1 MSFSD
6 ILGNAAQKLQ
16 GNGFANDI
24 GLPSMMFDL
33 ASVSSN
39 DKNWVGDAFNFAGNA
54 FRTTLMA
61 STYPIRKPVGAAVE
75 KVLLP
80 AAMLSYETGGRYLR
94 EPLSAALTTLGTAD
108 AKKAWE
114 NREEISPGQ
123 ALSYLQSKWS
133 FGLLGPDELAG
144 DFNIFDPNDRKVFD
158 EDWSA
163 KSLSGAY
170 DTFFTTVT
178 DPLGKLG
185 KAAGL
190 ARKAVVT
197 RPLGATDTNANRLL
211 KDFLMPK
218 TLRSVRVIS
227 PQTLAKTINEGR
239 EEGGE
244 LYTTLSWFAKSDRVS
259 IRNHPMVQ
267 QSNDSD
273 TLAYLLGEAKTVDDV
288 ADTLVATARLGTNK
302 EVGSAAARLIA
313 KRRDLAFVF
322 DKIADTTDLDK
333 RVLDNVPTNG
343 IVDDVNKLDTAT
355 ELVKQI
361 EADPYYRMI
370 KSFNAKPADLSKRT
384 FGKPVFEKLAIS
396 RAESKAARIKGID
409 QPTKFPTVGVIQ
421 PTKYHPLVAV
431 VNFGIKKIGDTFQEK
446 PAGYVNFNDSDSFS
460 EMRAFGEQL
469 RRLVGPEIAQPV
481 VNEHTTAYLRAGGL
495 PELRSRV
502 AVSFEDLAVS
512 AVNRKLGLTDEQGLF
527 IWNQYKSRRQTA
539 LDTIRDR
546 KFLMTNDDVI
556 LKIPYLERQG
566 ANALPMVDLE
576 NYARVLEANKGVLKS
591 IGRKGEI
598 IDPDSMRYVT
608 GILNDMWKASVLL
621 RLGYTIRNVSEAT
634 LSILGKGYGLLA
646 LGDLN
651 RDGFKSWYNN
661 RVQGIERLADRT
673 LVNKGLREDSIQ
685 IRRALA
691 ETQSE
696 IFATEKVI
704 NEARL
709 YAQAAER
716 LFLQGKLNEAQ
727 YKELLELS
735 EYLTGQY
742 LYHGSTTPIK
752 ALDKNRPLAMSYSQD
767 IAEQY
772 AEAGMPRISAS
783 EIYKRLT
790 GRAYPLPKNLE
801 LAPGGEIGTPKVFAQ
816 MPESDFRQVQKYVR
830 GNFSTQ
836 QNQLRGGLEVTQD
849 LNPYD
854 LKLPSVLQRAIQRS
868 VIKKPT
874 VVYRGS
880 TANAEFGDR
889 ILSVG
894 DIVEDKGFV
903 STSKSGT
910 QAVKFANYKGG
921 EPVVYK
927 IALPKGHPGLDIKQ
941 TYNDFNENIVYRS
954 EREGFTPF
962 NSYQQTLRS
971 SESAHAMREE
981 EVLLPA
987 GTKYKVAK
995 SEFIPFMGFG
1005 FGNEP
1010 IRVIT
1015 LEAITPKVAKRQV
1028 SPSMQTIG
1036 ADMREGFINTVN
1048 NGNVVE
1054 VLNPQTGRWT
1064 TVDPNTVSQKLLT
1077 TAEFRIRKPGNQG
1090 AIIGQKVYGLEV
1102 DLRTEN
1108 LRSPRLNL
1116 VDYPELKTV
1125 LGIEK
1130 GTPRNRAAWE
1140 GKEKALLDW
1149 MRANGIGKVTLPD
1162 NKANGRATVLVDP
1175 EMVEGFGQSPF
1186 VTLTQ
1191 RRLDSVKRQQQIL
1204 GNEPRMLSIIE
1215 RTIKNQGG
1223 TFDFS
1228 GDVPTT
1234 GISVAI
1240 RGATHTFRL
1249 EDAATNPQGWIDS
1262 VAAHFE
1268 KNLEKFGKAD
1278 HFGTW
1283 VEDIDGVPHI
1293 WAEPTNV
1300 IMDRA
1305 EAVKLGVERN
1315 QKAIADLAAI
1325 TRGDWD
1331 NAFIVTRGTG
1341 DERATA
1347 RFALGQGT
1355 QASVG
1360 NVTARAQG
1368 IRPNLSGKSTRE
1380 RIAEL
1385 SESLSSKRE
1394 YPTAGLAQVVREAAD
1409 MQATSK
1415 KNLENLLVKLDAR
1428 VVEEARIG
1436 APKQIQGTGRRIVT
1450 LYDGTKVEIDDA
1462 FRGELGQILY
1472 DRTDNTDSY
1481 RRFVDHPSQFF
1492 AAEHNNFV
1500 EDVLTPNMP
1509 DYYSGWANQLNTFFR
1524 SPDGRIDP
1532 LVEQMLNGARPEE
1545 IVKWLRK
1552 PENIGYAR
1560 RFNIDVPGIKVPSE
1574 RLNASI
1580 EAEDFVGDLYSAFNR
1595 YLPDTQMQ
1603 EAFRTGQ
1610 VTEIWLRNHFKNATE
1625 LPDIVGRI
1633 VPTSPQARNIMD
1645 ATAKVIDKAFYF
1657 LGSLPE
1663 TTLARHPLA
1672 RAIYRSDYQNR
1683 LDTALSTKRLN
1694 TGNAKAELTVD
1705 EVNNLRKD
1713 VIESTRKEVNKTL
1726 FTIIRKSYAGE
1737 KMRFIM
1743 PFFNAWE
1750 NTIRRW
1756 SGLASENPAVVA
1768 RAGQV
1773 VSSLRNQPNI
1783 IDKDGNQTNEFSYDN
1798 KIVVP
1803 MSEGAISTI
1812 EKIPVWGKGMAAA
1825 IRATGTQV
1833 SIPVRS
1839 LDVLFQGEYLA
1850 GFGPLVVL
1858 PVNELVKAKPD
1869 LEDIFTSSV
1878 LPVLPFGTQ
1887 EGVLRQLL
1895 PPAAQKLASVAGQ
1908 DELWSR
1914 TFNTVY
1920 RYELIKYNLGER
1932 EKMPSLE
1939 EVSKLTNDF
1948 YKVRILSNLV
1958 MPFAAQYDSPLSF
1971 YSQQFRKLQD
1981 VYGRDAEVLFLEMY
1995 PEMGPALVS
2004 ASFNPTGAQASQK
2017 AFSNIK
2023 KYSDLVSQI
2032 GQTSPEMIGFLV
2044 NDPDGKYDFSEAVY
2058 AWQYGNAPVPGS
2070 TDKFRE
2076 RRDPAQ
2082 LKRDANIKVG
2092 WIEFRKN
2099 MNLLDSQLQA
2109 QGYQSYTESG
2119 AEELQALKQL
2129 MIADLSQRNSDWQA
2143 DYLNVDRG
2151 KWIYRMQAMRSMLS
2165 NPNWMADN
2173 GNRQVVQAMAVYLQ
2187 ARGQV
2192 ARELETRKA
2201 YGAPSTLAAKDNA
2214 DLDGYWNSVIYQLK
2228 TGSPEF
2234 EDFFNR
2240 FLQNDPV
2247 TLG

>member
-1 MSFSD
+1 MSFSEL
-6 ILGNAAQKLQ
+6 LGNAAQKLQ
-16 GNGFANDI
+16 GNGFANEI
-24 GLPSMMFDL
+24 GLPTMLFDL
-33 ASVSSN
+33 SSVSSN
-39 DKNWVGDAFNFAGNA
+39 DKSWVGDAFNFAGNA
-54 FRTTLMA
+54 FRTTLQA
-61 STYPIRKPVGAAVE
+61 TTYPIRKPIGAAVD

-80 AAMLSYETGGRYLR
+80 AAMISYETGGRFLR
-94 EPLSAALTTLGTAD
+94 QPLSAALTTLGSGD
-108 AKKAWE
+108 VKKSWE

-133 FGLLGPDELAG
+133 FGMLGPDELASG
-144 DFNIFDPNDRKVFD
+144 DFDIFDPNDRKVFD
-158 EDWSA
+158 EDWGA
-163 KSLSGAY
+163 RGLSGAY

-197 RPLGATDTNANRLL
+197 RPLGAEDTNANRLL
-211 KDFLMPK
+211 KEFLMPK
-218 TLRSVRVIS
+218 SLRSVKVIS
-227 PQTLAKTINEGR
+227 PQTLARTINEGR

-244 LYTTLSWFAKSDRVS
+244 LYNTLSWFAKSDRVA

-267 QSNDSD
+267 QSNDAD
-273 TLAYLLGEAKTVDDV
+273 TLAYMLGEAKTVDDV
-288 ADTLVATARLGTNK
+288 ADTLVATARLGTSK
-302 EVGSAAARLIA
+302 EIGSAAARLIA
-313 KRRDLAFVF
+313 KRRDLAFVL
-322 DKIADTTDLDK
+322 DKINDTTDLDK
-333 RVLDNVPTNG
+333 KVLNNVPTNG
-343 IVDDVNKLDTAT
+343 ITDDVNKLDTAT
-355 ELVKQI
+355 ELVKQV

-370 KSFNAKPADLSKRT
+370 RSFNDKPADLSKRT

-409 QPTKFPTVGVIQ
+409 KPTKFPTVGVIQ
-421 PTKYHPLVAV
+421 PTKYHPLIAV

-446 PAGYVNFNDSDSFS
+446 PAGYVNFNDSDSFG
-460 EMRAFGEQL
+460 EMTSFGEQL
-469 RRLVGPEIAQPV
+469 RRLVGGDIAQPIID
-481 VNEHTTAYLRAGGL
+481 EHTRAYLRAGGL
-495 PELRSRV
+495 PELRSTV
-502 AVSFEDLAVS
+502 AVSFEDLAIS
-512 AVNRKLGLTDEQGLF
+512 AVNRSLGLTDEQGLF

-576 NYARVLEANKGVLKS
+576 NYARVLQANKGVLKS

-598 IDPDSMRYVT
+598 IDPDEMRYVT

-685 IRRALA
+685 IRRSLA

-716 LFLQGKLNEAQ
+716 LFLQGKLNEEQ

-742 LYHGSTTPIK
+742 LYHGSTAPIR
-752 ALDKNRPLAMSYSQD
+752 ALDKNRPLAMSFSQD

-772 AEAGMPRISAS
+772 ADAGMPRISAS
-783 EIYKRLT
+783 EIYKRLS
-790 GRAYPLPKNLE
+790 GRAYPQPKNLINRETGE
-801 LAPGGEIGTPKVFAQ
+801 LI
-816 MPESDFRQVQKYVR
+816 RQPAR
-830 GNFSTQ
+830 
-836 QNQLRGGLEVTQD
+836 
-849 LNPYD
+849 
-854 LKLPSVLQRAIQRS
+854 
-868 VIKKPT
+868 KP
-874 VVYRGS
+874 
-880 TANAEFGDR
+880 
-889 ILSVG
+889 
-894 DIVEDKGFV
+894 
-903 STSKSGT
+903 
-910 QAVKFANYKGG
+910 
-921 EPVVYK
+921 
-927 IALPKGHPGLDIKQ
+927 
-941 TYNDFNENIVYRS
+941 
-954 EREGFTPF
+954 
-962 NSYQQTLRS
+962 
-971 SESAHAMREE
+971 
-981 EVLLPA
+981 
-987 GTKYKVAK
+987 
-995 SEFIPFMGFG
+995 
-1005 FGNEP
+1005 
-1010 IRVIT
+1010 
-1015 LEAITPKVAKRQV
+1015 
-1028 SPSMQTIG
+1028 SPSIQTIG

-1064 TVDPNTVSQKLLT
+1064 TIDPNTVSQKLLT

-1090 AIIGQKVYGLEV
+1090 AVIGQKVYGTEV

-1116 VDYPELKTV
+1116 VDYPELKNV
-1125 LGIEK
+1125 LGIER

-1149 MRANGIGKVTLPD
+1149 MRANGVGKVILPD

-1175 EMVEGFGQSPF
+1175 EMVEGFGESPF

-1223 TFDFS
+1223 TFDFA
-1228 GDVPTT
+1228 GDVPVE
-1234 GISVAI
+1234 GISVAV
-1240 RGATHTFRL
+1240 RGATHTFKL
-1249 EDAATNPQGWIDS
+1249 EDAAANPQGWIDS

-1305 EAVKLGVERN
+1305 QAVKLGVERN
-1315 QKAIADLAAI
+1315 QKSVADLAAI
-1325 TRGDWD
+1325 ARGDWD

-1341 DERATA
+1341 DEGATA

-1355 QASVG
+1355 EASRG
-1360 NVTARAQG
+1360 NVTARAEG
-1368 IRPNLSGKSTRE
+1368 LRPTLSGKSTRE

-1394 YPTAGLAQVVREAAD
+1394 YPTAGLAQIVREAAD
-1409 MQATSK
+1409 MQAVSK

-1428 VVEEARIG
+1428 VVEETRIG
-1436 APKQIQGTGRRIVT
+1436 APKQVQGTGRRVVT

-1552 PENIGYAR
+1552 PENVGYAR

-1595 YLPDTQMQ
+1595 YLPDSQMQ
-1603 EAFRTGQ
+1603 EAFRAGQ
-1610 VTEIWLRNHFKNATE
+1610 VNEIWLRNHFKNATE

-1633 VPTSPQARNIMD
+1633 VPTSPQARNLAD
-1645 ATAKVIDKAFYF
+1645 AAAKVIDRAFYF

-1672 RAIYRSDYQNR
+1672 RAIYRSDYQDK
-1683 LDTALSTKRLN
+1683 LDVALSTKRLN

-1705 EVNNLRKD
+1705 EINNLRRD
-1713 VIESTRKEVNKTL
+1713 VVESTRKEVNKTL

-1756 SGLASENPAVVA
+1756 SGLATENPAVVA
-1768 RAGQV
+1768 RAGQI
-1773 VSSLRNQPNI
+1773 VSSLRNQPNV
-1783 IDKDGNQTNEFSYDN
+1783 IDAEGNPTNEFSYDN

-1803 MSEGAISTI
+1803 MSEGAISAI
-1812 EKIPVWGKGMAAA
+1812 EKIPVWGKGMADA

-1850 GFGPLVVL
+1850 GFGPLVVM
-1858 PVNELVKAKPD
+1858 PINELVKAKPD

-1895 PPAAQKLASVAGQ
+1895 PPAAQKFASAIGQ

-1932 EKMPSLE
+1932 ESMPSLE

-2004 ASFNPTGAQASQK
+2004 SSFNPTGAQASQK

-2023 KYSDLVSQI
+2023 RYNDLVSQI
-2032 GQTSPEMIGFLV
+2032 GQTAPEMIGFLV

-2109 QGYQSYTESG
+2109 QGYQSYSESG

-2129 MIADLSQRNSDWQA
+2129 MVTDLSQRNPDWQA

-2165 NPNWMADN
+2165 NPKWMSDN
-2173 GNRQVVQAMAVYLQ
+2173 GNRQVVQAMAIYLQ

-2192 ARELETRKA
+2192 ARELQTRKS
-2201 YGAPSTLAAKDNA
+2201 YGAASTLAAEDNA

>member
-1 MSFSD
+1 
-6 ILGNAAQKLQ
+6 
-16 GNGFANDI
+16 
-24 GLPSMMFDL
+24 
-33 ASVSSN
+33 
-39 DKNWVGDAFNFAGNA
+39 
-54 FRTTLMA
+54 
-61 STYPIRKPVGAAVE
+61 
-75 KVLLP
+75 
-80 AAMLSYETGGRYLR
+80 
-94 EPLSAALTTLGTAD
+94 
-108 AKKAWE
+108 
-114 NREEISPGQ
+114 
-123 ALSYLQSKWS
+123 
-133 FGLLGPDELAG
+133 
-144 DFNIFDPNDRKVFD
+144 
-158 EDWSA
+158 
-163 KSLSGAY
+163 
-170 DTFFTTVT
+170 
-178 DPLGKLG
+178 
-185 KAAGL
+185 
-190 ARKAVVT
+190 
-197 RPLGATDTNANRLL
+197 
-211 KDFLMPK
+211 
-218 TLRSVRVIS
+218 
-227 PQTLAKTINEGR
+227 
-239 EEGGE
+239 
-244 LYTTLSWFAKSDRVS
+244 
-259 IRNHPMVQ
+259 
-267 QSNDSD
+267 
-273 TLAYLLGEAKTVDDV
+273 
-288 ADTLVATARLGTNK
+288 
-302 EVGSAAARLIA
+302 
-313 KRRDLAFVF
+313 
-322 DKIADTTDLDK
+322 
-333 RVLDNVPTNG
+333 
-343 IVDDVNKLDTAT
+343 
-355 ELVKQI
+355 
-361 EADPYYRMI
+361 
-370 KSFNAKPADLSKRT
+370 
-384 FGKPVFEKLAIS
+384 
-396 RAESKAARIKGID
+396 
-409 QPTKFPTVGVIQ
+409 
-421 PTKYHPLVAV
+421 
-431 VNFGIKKIGDTFQEK
+431 
-446 PAGYVNFNDSDSFS
+446 
-460 EMRAFGEQL
+460 
-469 RRLVGPEIAQPV
+469 
-481 VNEHTTAYLRAGGL
+481 
-495 PELRSRV
+495 
-502 AVSFEDLAVS
+502 
-512 AVNRKLGLTDEQGLF
+512 
-527 IWNQYKSRRQTA
+527 
-539 LDTIRDR
+539 
-546 KFLMTNDDVI
+546 
-556 LKIPYLERQG
+556 
-566 ANALPMVDLE
+566 
-576 NYARVLEANKGVLKS
+576 
-591 IGRKGEI
+591 
-598 IDPDSMRYVT
+598 
-608 GILNDMWKASVLL
+608 
-621 RLGYTIRNVSEAT
+621 
-634 LSILGKGYGLLA
+634 
-646 LGDLN
+646 
-651 RDGFKSWYNN
+651 
-661 RVQGIERLADRT
+661 
-673 LVNKGLREDSIQ
+673 
-685 IRRALA
+685 
-691 ETQSE
+691 
-696 IFATEKVI
+696 
-704 NEARL
+704 
-709 YAQAAER
+709 
-716 LFLQGKLNEAQ
+716 
-727 YKELLELS
+727 
-735 EYLTGQY
+735 
-742 LYHGSTTPIK
+742 
-752 ALDKNRPLAMSYSQD
+752 
-767 IAEQY
+767 
-772 AEAGMPRISAS
+772 
-783 EIYKRLT
+783 
-790 GRAYPLPKNLE
+790 
-801 LAPGGEIGTPKVFAQ
+801 
-816 MPESDFRQVQKYVR
+816 
-830 GNFSTQ
+830 
-836 QNQLRGGLEVTQD
+836 
-849 LNPYD
+849 
-854 LKLPSVLQRAIQRS
+854 
-868 VIKKPT
+868 
-874 VVYRGS
+874 
-880 TANAEFGDR
+880 
-889 ILSVG
+889 
-894 DIVEDKGFV
+894 
-903 STSKSGT
+903 
-910 QAVKFANYKGG
+910 
-921 EPVVYK
+921 
-927 IALPKGHPGLDIKQ
+927 
-941 TYNDFNENIVYRS
+941 
-954 EREGFTPF
+954 
-962 NSYQQTLRS
+962 
-971 SESAHAMREE
+971 
-981 EVLLPA
+981 
-987 GTKYKVAK
+987 
-995 SEFIPFMGFG
+995 
-1005 FGNEP
+1005 
-1010 IRVIT
+1010 
-1015 LEAITPKVAKRQV
+1015 
-1028 SPSMQTIG
+1028 
-1036 ADMREGFINTVN
+1036 MREGFINTVN
-1048 NGNVVE
+1048 KGNVVE

-1064 TVDPNTVSQKLLT
+1064 TIDPNTVSQKLLT
-1077 TAEFRIRKPGNQG
+1077 TAEFRIKKPGNQG
-1090 AIIGQKVYGLEV
+1090 AVIGQKVYGLEV

-1116 VDYPELKTV
+1116 VDYPELKNV
-1125 LGIEK
+1125 LGIER

-1140 GKEKALLDW
+1140 GKEKPLLDW
-1149 MRANGIGKVTLPD
+1149 MRANGIGKIVLPD
-1162 NKANGRATVLVDP
+1162 NKANGRKTILVDP

-1234 GISVAI
+1234 GISVAV

-1249 EDAATNPQGWIDS
+1249 EDAASNPQGWIDS

-1315 QKAIADLAAI
+1315 QKSVADLAAI

-1341 DERATA
+1341 DEGASA

-1368 IRPNLSGKSTRE
+1368 VRPTLSTKSTRE

-1415 KNLENLLVKLDAR
+1415 KNLESLLNKLDAR
-1428 VVEEARIG
+1428 IVEETRIG
-1436 APKQIQGTGRRIVT
+1436 APKQIQGTGRRVIT
-1450 LYDGTKVEIDDA
+1450 LYDGSKVEIDDA

-1532 LVEQMLNGARPEE
+1532 LVQQMLDGVRPEE

-1552 PENIGYAR
+1552 PENVGYAR

-1595 YLPDTQMQ
+1595 YLPDSQMQ
-1603 EAFRTGQ
+1603 EAFRTGE
-1610 VTEIWLRNHFKNATE
+1610 VTETWLRNHFKNATE

-1672 RAIYRSDYQNR
+1672 RAIYRSDYQDK
-1683 LDTALSTKRLN
+1683 LDVALSTKRLN
-1694 TGNAKAELTVD
+1694 TGNTKAELTVD
-1705 EVNNLRKD
+1705 EINNLRRD
-1713 VIESTRKEVNKTL
+1713 VVESTRKEVNKTL

-1756 SGLASENPAVVA
+1756 SGLATENPAVIA
-1768 RAGQV
+1768 RAGQI
-1773 VSSLRNQPNI
+1773 VSSLRNQPNV
-1783 IDKDGNQTNEFSYDN
+1783 IDAEGNLTNEFSYDN

-1803 MSEGAISTI
+1803 MSEGVISAV
-1812 EKIPVWGKGMAAA
+1812 EKIPGWGKGMAEA
-1825 IRATGTQV
+1825 IRATGMQV

-1839 LDVLFQGEYLA
+1839 LDVLFQGEALA

-1895 PPAAQKLASVAGQ
+1895 PPAAQKLASLAGQ

-1939 EVSKLTNDF
+1939 EVAKLTNDF
-1948 YKVRILSNLV
+1948 YKVRVLSNLV

-2004 ASFNPTGAQASQK
+2004 SSFNPTGAQASQK
-2017 AFSNIK
+2017 AFTNIK
-2023 KYSDLVSQI
+2023 RYGDLVSQI
-2032 GQTSPEMIGFLV
+2032 GQTAPEMIGFLV

-2109 QGYQSYTESG
+2109 QGYESYNESG

-2129 MIADLSQRNSDWQA
+2129 MVADLSQRNADWQA

-2151 KWIYRMQAMRSMLS
+2151 KWIYRMQAMNSMLS
-2165 NPNWMADN
+2165 NPKWMADN
-2173 GNRQVVQAMAVYLQ
+2173 GNRQVVQAMAIYLQ

-2192 ARELETRKA
+2192 ARELQTRKA
-2201 YGAPSTLAAKDNA
+2201 YGEASTLAAADNA
-2214 DLDGYWNSVIYQLK
+2214 DLDGYWNSVVSQLK
-2228 TGSPEF
+2228 NGSPEF
-2234 EDFFNR
+2234 EDFYNR

>member
-1 MSFSD
+1 MS
-6 ILGNAAQKLQ
+6 LGKGFTDWAGESAQKLQ
-16 GNGFANDI
+16 GNGFANEI
-24 GLPSMMFDL
+24 GLPSMLFDL

-39 DKNWVGDAFNFAGNA
+39 DKNWVGDAINFAGNA
-54 FRTTLMA
+54 FRTVLQGT
-61 STYPIRKPVGAAVE
+61 TYPIRKPVGAAVE

-80 AAMLSYETGGRYLR
+80 TAMLSYETGGRYLR
-94 EPLSAALTTLGTAD
+94 EPLSAALTTLGTGD
-108 AKKAWE
+108 VKKSWE
-114 NREEISPGQ
+114 NKEEISPGQ

-133 FGLLGPDELAG
+133 FGLLGPNELAG

-163 KSLSGAY
+163 KGLSGAY

-185 KAAGL
+185 KAVGL

-197 RPLGATDTNANRLL
+197 RPLGAVDANANKLL
-211 KDFLMPK
+211 KDFLMPRS
-218 TLRSVRVIS
+218 LRSVRVIS

-239 EEGGE
+239 EEGGQ
-244 LYTTLSWFAKSDRVS
+244 LYNTLSWFAKSDRVA
-259 IRNHPMVQ
+259 IRNHPLVQ
-267 QSNDSD
+267 QSNDGD

-288 ADTLVATARLGTNK
+288 ADTFVAAARLGTNK
-302 EVGSAAARLIA
+302 EIGSAMARLIA
-313 KRRDLAFVF
+313 KRRDLAFVL
-322 DKIADTTDLDK
+322 DKINDTTDLDK
-333 RVLDNVPTNG
+333 RVLNNLPTNG
-343 IVDDVNKLDTAT
+343 FVDDVNKLDSAD
-355 ELVKQI
+355 ELVKQV

-370 KSFNAKPADLSKRT
+370 RSFNEKPADLSKRT

-396 RAESKAARIKGID
+396 RAETKAARIKGID

-421 PTKYHPLVAV
+421 PTKYHPLIAV
-431 VNFGIKKIGDTFQEK
+431 VNFGMKKVGDAFQEK
-446 PAGYVNFNDSDSFS
+446 PAGYVNFNDSDSFA
-460 EMRAFGEQL
+460 EMQAFGEQL
-469 RRLVGPEIAQPV
+469 RRLVGPEIAQSIIDD
-481 VNEHTTAYLRAGGL
+481 HTRAYLRAGGL
-495 PELRSRV
+495 PELRSTV

-527 IWNQYKSRRQTA
+527 IWNQYKSRRSTA
-539 LDTIRDR
+539 LDSVRNR

-598 IDPDSMRYVT
+598 IDPDTMKYVT

-661 RVQGIERLADRT
+661 RVQGLERAADRT
-673 LVNKGLREDSIQ
+673 LVNKGLREDSIA
-685 IRRALA
+685 IRKLLA
-691 ETQSE
+691 EAQSE
-696 IFATEKVI
+696 IFATEKVL

-709 YAQAAER
+709 YALAAER
-716 LFLQGKLNEAQ
+716 LFLQGKLTDAQ
-727 YKELLELS
+727 YKEILEFS
-735 EYLTGQY
+735 EYTTGQY
-742 LYHGSTTPIK
+742 LYHGSTAPIK
-752 ALDKNRPLAMSYSQD
+752 TLDKNKPLAMSYSQD

-783 EIYKRLT
+783 EIYKRLS
-790 GRAYPLPKNLE
+790 GRAYPLPKNLVSRETGE
-801 LAPGGEIGTPKVFAQ
+801 LISPPARK
-816 MPESDFRQVQKYVR
+816 
-830 GNFSTQ
+830 
-836 QNQLRGGLEVTQD
+836 
-849 LNPYD
+849 
-854 LKLPSVLQRAIQRS
+854 PSL
-868 VIKKPT
+868 
-874 VVYRGS
+874 
-880 TANAEFGDR
+880 
-889 ILSVG
+889 
-894 DIVEDKGFV
+894 
-903 STSKSGT
+903 
-910 QAVKFANYKGG
+910 
-921 EPVVYK
+921 
-927 IALPKGHPGLDIKQ
+927 
-941 TYNDFNENIVYRS
+941 
-954 EREGFTPF
+954 
-962 NSYQQTLRS
+962 
-971 SESAHAMREE
+971 
-981 EVLLPA
+981 
-987 GTKYKVAK
+987 
-995 SEFIPFMGFG
+995 
-1005 FGNEP
+1005 
-1010 IRVIT
+1010 
-1015 LEAITPKVAKRQV
+1015 
-1028 SPSMQTIG
+1028 SMQTIA
-1036 ADMREGFINTVN
+1036 ADMREGFINTVD
-1048 NGNVVE
+1048 NGNLVE

-1064 TVDPNTVSQKLLT
+1064 TIDPNTVSQKLLT
-1077 TAEFRIRKPGNQG
+1077 TAEFRIKKPGNQG
-1090 AIIGQKVYGLEV
+1090 TVIGQKVYGLEV

-1140 GKEKALLDW
+1140 GKEKPLLDW
-1149 MRANGIGKVTLPD
+1149 MRANGIGKVVLPD
-1162 NKANGRATVLVDP
+1162 NKANGRATILVDP
-1175 EMVEGFGQSPF
+1175 EMVEGFNQSPF

-1191 RRLDSVKRQQQIL
+1191 RRLDSIKRQRQVIEFQPSIL
-1204 GNEPRMLSIIE
+1204 NIIQK
-1215 RTIKNQGG
+1215 TIENRGG
-1223 TFDFS
+1223 TFAFT
-1228 GDVPTT
+1228 GDAPKT
-1234 GISVAI
+1234 GYSVAV
-1240 RGATHTFRL
+1240 RGSTHTFKL
-1249 EDAATNPQGWIDS
+1249 DTAVANPQDWIDS
-1262 VAAHFE
+1262 VAVHFE

-1300 IMDRA
+1300 IIDRA

-1315 QKAIADLAAI
+1315 QKSIADLAAI
-1325 TRGDWD
+1325 AKDDWD
-1331 NAFIVTRGTG
+1331 NATISTGGTG
-1341 DERATA
+1341 DTKATA

-1355 QASVG
+1355 KASVG

-1368 IRPNLSGKSTRE
+1368 VRPTLSTKSTRE
-1380 RIAEL
+1380 RVAEL
-1385 SESLSSKRE
+1385 SDAISNRRE
-1394 YPTAGLAQVVREAAD
+1394 YPTAGLGQVVREAAD
-1409 MQATSK
+1409 IQATSK
-1415 KNLENLLVKLDAR
+1415 KNLEGLLNKLDAR

-1436 APKQIQGTGRRIVT
+1436 APKQIQGTGRRVIT
-1450 LYDGTKVEIDDA
+1450 LYDGSKVEIDDA

-1472 DRTDNTDSY
+1472 DRTDNTDTY

-1509 DYYSGWANQLNTFFR
+1509 DYYSGWANELNTFFR

-1532 LVEQMLNGARPEE
+1532 LIEQMLNGARPEE

-1552 PENIGYAR
+1552 PENVAYAR

-1580 EAEDFVGDLYSAFNR
+1580 EAEDFVGQLYSAFNR
-1595 YLPDTQMQ
+1595 YLPDSQMQ

-1610 VTEIWLRNHFKNATE
+1610 VTEMWLRNHFKNATE

-1672 RAIYRSDYQNR
+1672 RAIYRSDYQNK
-1683 LDTALSTKRLN
+1683 LDVALSTKRLN
-1694 TGNAKAELTVD
+1694 TGNIKAELTVD
-1705 EVNNLRKD
+1705 EINNLRKD
-1713 VIESTRKEVNKTL
+1713 VVESTRKEVNKTL

-1750 NTIRRW
+1750 NTVRRW
-1756 SGLASENPAVVA
+1756 SGLATENPAVIA
-1768 RAGQV
+1768 RAGQI
-1773 VSSLRNQPNI
+1773 VSSLRNQSNV
-1783 IDKDGNQTNEFSYDN
+1783 IDADGNPTTEFSYDN

-1803 MSEGAISTI
+1803 MSEGVISTV
-1812 EKIPVWGKGMAAA
+1812 EKIPGWGKGMAAA
-1825 IRATGTQV
+1825 IRATGMQV

-1839 LDVLFQGEYLA
+1839 LDVMFQGEVIA

-1887 EGVLRQLL
+1887 EGFFRNLL
-1895 PPAAQKLASVAGQ
+1895 PPAAQKLASLQGQ

-1920 RYELIKYNLGER
+1920 RYELIRFNLGDR

-1939 EVSKLTNDF
+1939 EVTKLTNDF

-1981 VYGRDAEVLFLEMY
+1981 VYGRDAEVLFLQMY

-2004 ASFNPTGAQASQK
+2004 SSFNPTGAQASQK
-2017 AFSNIK
+2017 SFTNIK
-2023 KYSDLVSQI
+2023 RYSDLVSQV
-2032 GQTSPEMIGFLV
+2032 GQTAPEMIGFLV

-2070 TDKFRE
+2070 TEKFRE

-2109 QGYQSYTESG
+2109 QGYESYNDSG
-2119 AEELQALKQL
+2119 AEEIKLIKQL
-2129 MIADLSQRNSDWQA
+2129 MITDLSQRNADWQA

-2151 KWIYRMQAMRSMLS
+2151 KWIYRMQAMNSMLS
-2165 NPNWMADN
+2165 NPKWMADN
-2173 GNRQVVQAMAVYLQ
+2173 GNRQVVQAMAIYLQ
-2187 ARGQV
+2187 ARKQV
-2192 ARELETRKA
+2192 ARELATRKS
-2201 YGAPSTLAAKDNA
+2201 YGEASTLAAEDNA
-2214 DLDGYWNSVIYQLK
+2214 DLDGYWNSVVSQLK
-2228 TGSPEF
+2228 NGSPEF
-2234 EDFFNR
+2234 EDFYNR